1 MRLHIAN
8 KNYSSWSFR
17 PWIAMTVKGVKF
29 DEELT
34 PFLVDGPNP
43 KFSAFSP
50 TSLVPVLED
59 GNIRVWESL
68 AILEYLADR
77 YPARGFWP
85 EKRADRAIARSI
97 SNEMHADFRALRNA
111 CPMNMRR
118 KPGRIFLSEDARA
131 DISRIETI
139 WTQCVERSGGPF
151 LFGEFCNA
159 DAMYAPVVSR
169 FATYLLTESEPVL
182 AYMRRMRDLPAWKSW
197 EKAALAETAVIPRDE
212 V

>member
-1 MRLHIAN
+1 MKLHIAN

-43 KFSAFSP
+43 KYAAFSP

-59 GNIRVWESL
+59 GNVRVWESL

-85 EKRADRAIARSI
+85 EKRGDRALARSI
-97 SNEMHADFRALRNA
+97 ANEMHAGFRALRNA

-118 KPGRIFLSEDARA
+118 PPGRIFQSEEVRDNIA
-131 DISRIETI
+131 RIETI

-169 FATYLLTESEPVL
+169 FATYLLSESKPVL
-182 AYMRRMRDLPAWKSW
+182 AYMHAVRDLPAWKAW
-197 EKAALAETAVIPRDE
+197 EKAARAEIAVIPRDE
-212 V
+212 I